1 MDLTSLDR
9 YTSINTEDQTYY
21 FAINYAAL
29 VTPFVLESRYNSKVV
44 EVNGRYLPCHNGLV
58 RLPLSVDNAEL
69 HSIDTEPYVRL
80 TFTHLGISCPIRTYL
95 GSQKYT
101 PPAAW
106 QWSFRWSDVPPYY
119 LPDAARA
126 SFDATPLRSVCDDY
140 LVVWLNEAGQM
151 LGLPVSPLSETSEA
165 DGVEMVQHKKYERT
179 DAYSW
184 ITINHTPTGAIFAT
198 VKFCT
203 PPLTADD
210 VRQFCSLGLA
220 RFCYLKNSG
229 SLMPIEVSGSFS
241 WSAVGTGECATF
253 SAKIYSKNVTYVN
266 G

>member
-1 MDLTSLDR
+1 MEIMTLDGF
-9 YTSINTEDQTYY
+9 TKIDDNTYF

-29 VTPFVLESRYNSKVV
+29 VSPFLVYSKDGTNI
-44 EVNGRYLPCHNGLV
+44 EINGHYLPCHNKLV
-58 RLPLSVDNAEL
+58 RLPLSLDYAEL
-69 HSIDTEPYVRL
+69 LSIYAEPNANL
-80 TFTHLGISCPIRTYL
+80 TFTHAGKSYAVKAYF
-95 GSQKYT
+95 GSQIYT

-126 SFDATPLRSVCDDY
+126 SFNATPLRSVCDDY

-165 DGVEMVQHKKYERT
+165 GGVEMVQQIRLLSLAQSSH
-179 DAYSW
+179 
-184 ITINHTPTGAIFAT
+184 ININHTPTGAIFTT
-198 VKFCT
+198 VKFST
-203 PPLTADD
+203 PPLTSED
-210 VRQFCSLGLA
+210 VRAFCSLGSA

-229 SLMPIEVSGSFS
+229 SLMPIEISGSFS

-253 SAKIYSKNVTYVN
+253 SAKIYSNNVTYVN

>member
-1 MDLTSLDR
+1 MEIMTLGGFTKIDD
-9 YTSINTEDQTYY
+9 NTYY
-21 FAINYAAL
+21 FATNYAAL
-29 VTPFVLESRYNSKVV
+29 VSPFLVYSKDGTNV
-44 EVNGRYLPCHNGLV
+44 EINGHNLPCHNKLV
-58 RLPLSVDNAEL
+58 RLPLSVDDAEL
-69 HSIDTEPYVRL
+69 PSVNAEPYVNL
-80 TFTHLGISCPIRTYL
+80 TFTRGGKSYAVKAYFGAQI
-95 GSQKYT
+95 YT

-126 SFDATPLRSVCDDY
+126 SFNATPLRSVCDDY

-151 LGLPVSPLSETSEA
+151 LGLPVSPLSETAEA
-165 DGVEMVQHKKYERT
+165 GGVEMVQQIKLLSLAQSSH
-179 DAYSW
+179 
-184 ITINHTPTGAIFAT
+184 ININHTPTGAIFAT

-203 PPLTADD
+203 PPLTAED
-210 VRQFCSLGLA
+210 VRNFCSLGSA

-229 SLMPIEVSGSFS
+229 SLMPIEISGSFS

>member
-1 MDLTSLDR
+1 MTLDGF
-9 YTSINTEDQTYY
+9 TKIDDNTYY

-29 VTPFVLESRYNSKVV
+29 VSPFLSYSKDGTSV
-44 EVNGRYLPCHNGLV
+44 EINGHYLPCHNKLV
-58 RLPLSVDNAEL
+58 RLPLSLDYAELLSVNAE
-69 HSIDTEPYVRL
+69 PYANL
-80 TFTHLGISCPIRTYL
+80 TFAHAGKSYAVKAYF

-106 QWSFRWSDVPPYY
+106 QWSFRWSNVPPYY

-140 LVVWLNEAGQM
+140 LIVWLNEAGQM
-151 LGLPVSPLSETSEA
+151 LGLPASPISETAEA
-165 DGVEMVQHKKYERT
+165 GGVEMIQQTRLLSLAQSSH
-179 DAYSW
+179 
-184 ITINHTPTGAIFAT
+184 ININHTPTGAIYAT
-198 VKFCT
+198 VKLCT

-210 VRQFCSLGLA
+210 VHTFCSLGSA
-220 RFCYLKNSG
+220 RFCYLKFGG

-253 SAKIYSKNVTYVN
+253 EAKIYSKNVSYVK

>member
-1 MDLTSLDR
+1 MTLDGF
-9 YTSINTEDQTYY
+9 TKIDDNTYY

-29 VTPFVLESRYNSKVV
+29 VSPFFVYSKDGTNV
-44 EVNGRYLPCHNGLV
+44 EINGHNLPCHNKLV
-58 RLPLSVDNAEL
+58 RLPLSLDYAEL
-69 HSIDTEPYVRL
+69 LSIYAEPYANL
-80 TFTHLGISCPIRTYL
+80 TFTHASKSYAVKAYFGAQI
-95 GSQKYT
+95 YT

-119 LPDAARA
+119 LPDAART
-126 SFDATPLRSVCDDY
+126 SFNATPMRSVCDDY

-165 DGVEMVQHKKYERT
+165 GGVEMIQHTRLLSL
-179 DAYSW
+179 AQSSH
-184 ITINHTPTGAIFAT
+184 ININHTPTGAIFITA
-198 VKFCT
+198 KFST
-203 PPLTADD
+203 PPLTSEDA
-210 VRQFCSLGLA
+210 RNFCSLGSA

-229 SLMPIEVSGSFS
+229 SLMPIEISGSFS
-241 WSAVGTGECATF
+241 WSAVDTGECATF

>member
-1 MDLTSLDR
+1 MVLDTLDNLTPISGTQAD
-9 YTSINTEDQTYY
+9 Y
-21 FAINYAAL
+21 FAINYAAQ
-29 VTPFVLESRYNSKVV
+29 VTPFVVYSDSIV
-44 EVNGRYLPCHNGLV
+44 EINGKIYSPRDRLV
-58 RLPLSVDNAEL
+58 RLPISLQNEELSDISV
-69 HSIDTEPYVRL
+69 EPCL
-80 TFTHLGISCPIRTYL
+80 KKSFTSGGKQYEITAYL

-126 SFDATPLRSVCDDY
+126 SFNATPLRSVCDDY

-151 LGLPVSPLSETSEA
+151 LGLPVTPLSETAEA
-165 DGVEMVQHKKYERT
+165 GGVGMVHKMQ
-179 DAYSW
+179 W
-184 ITINHTPTGAIFAT
+184 IPEGDDPYFIVDHTPTGAIYAT
-198 VKFCT
+198 VKFST
-203 PPLTADD
+203 PPLIADD
-210 VRQFCSLGLA
+210 VRNFCSLGSA
-220 RFCYLKNSG
+220 RYVYLSKSG
-229 SLMPIEVSGSFS
+229 SLMPIEISGSFS

>member
-1 MDLTSLDR
+1 MTLGRFTKIDD
-9 YTSINTEDQTYY
+9 NTYY
-21 FAINYAAL
+21 FATNYATL
-29 VTPFVLESRYNSKVV
+29 VSPSLVYSKDGSNV
-44 EVNGRYLPCHNGLV
+44 EINGRYLPCHNKLV

-69 HSIDTEPYVRL
+69 LSVNAEPYTNL
-80 TFTHLGISCPIRTYL
+80 TFTHSGKSYAVKAYFGAQI
-95 GSQKYT
+95 YT

-106 QWSFRWSDVPPYY
+106 QWSFRWSGVPPYY
-119 LPDAARA
+119 LPTKARA
-126 SFDATPLRSVCDDY
+126 SFDATPLRNICDKH

-151 LGLPVSPLSETSEA
+151 LGLPVTPLSESSEA
-165 DGVEMVQHKKYERT
+165 GGVEMVQQKNYIQVV
-179 DAYSW
+179 DQIY
-184 ITINHTPTGAIFAT
+184 ININHTPAGSAYET
-198 VKFCT
+198 VRFCT

-210 VRQFCSLGLA
+210 VHTFCSLGSA
-220 RFCYLKNSG
+220 RFCYLEKGG

>member
-1 MDLTSLDR
+1 MEIMTLDGF
-9 YTSINTEDQTYY
+9 TKIDDNTYY

-29 VTPFVLESRYNSKVV
+29 ASPFLAYSKDGTNI
-44 EVNGRYLPCHNGLV
+44 EINGHYLPCHNKLV
-58 RLPLSVDNAEL
+58 RLPLSLDYAEL
-69 HSIDTEPYVRL
+69 LSIYAEPYANL
-80 TFTHLGISCPIRTYL
+80 TFTHAGKSYTVKAYF
-95 GSQKYT
+95 GSQIYA

-126 SFDATPLRSVCDDY
+126 SFNATPLRSVCDDY
-140 LVVWLNEAGQM
+140 IVVWLNEAGQM
-151 LGLPVSPLSETSEA
+151 LGLPVSPLSESSEA
-165 DGVEMVQHKKYERT
+165 GGVEMIQQTRLLSLAQSSH
-179 DAYSW
+179 
-184 ITINHTPTGAIFAT
+184 INIGHTPTGAIFAT
-198 VKFCT
+198 VKFTT
-203 PPLTADD
+203 PPLTPDD
-210 VRQFCSLGLA
+210 MRTFCSLGSA
-220 RFCYLKNSG
+220 RYVYLRKNG

>member
-1 MDLTSLDR
+1 MEIKTLGGFTKIDD
-9 YTSINTEDQTYY
+9 NTYY

-29 VTPFVLESRYNSKVV
+29 VSPFLAYSEDGANV
-44 EVNGRYLPCHNGLV
+44 EVNGHYLPCHNRLV
-58 RLPLSVDNAEL
+58 RLPLLLDYAELLSVNAE
-69 HSIDTEPYVRL
+69 PYANL
-80 TFTHLGISCPIRTYL
+80 TFTHAGKSYAVQAYF

-101 PPAAW
+101 PPTAW
-106 QWSFRWSDVPPYY
+106 QWSFRWSTVPPYY

-126 SFDATPLRSVCDDY
+126 SFNATPLRSVCDDY
-140 LVVWLNEAGQM
+140 LIVWLNESGQM
-151 LGLPVSPLSETSEA
+151 LGLPVYPLSETAEA
-165 DGVEMVQHKKYERT
+165 GGVEMVQQTRLMSLGRGKY
-179 DAYSW
+179 
-184 ITINHTPTGAIFAT
+184 ININHTPTGAIYAT

-203 PPLTADD
+203 PPLTPDD
-210 VRQFCSLGLA
+210 VRTFCSLGSA

-229 SLMPIEVSGSFS
+229 SLMPIDISGSFS